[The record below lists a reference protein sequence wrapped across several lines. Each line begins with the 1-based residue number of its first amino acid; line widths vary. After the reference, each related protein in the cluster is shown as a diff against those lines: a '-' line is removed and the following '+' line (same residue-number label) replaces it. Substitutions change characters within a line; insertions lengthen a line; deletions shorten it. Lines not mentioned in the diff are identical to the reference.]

1 MTVAT
6 EPYPPRT
13 AKAPITLTSSQPNR
27 PIPSPQRRRSV
38 AKALK
43 LFSVA
48 AWVTGV
54 WLLIL
59 TTRMIL
65 EYLVGIDMPQ
75 WTRII
80 GQLHGL
86 FYMLYLIAT
95 MNLGVK
101 ARWKPVKWILTA
113 LAGTIPFLSFVA
125 EAIRRKEVT
134 AAFHLGEETGA
145 TPGATQGTQGTI
157 ATGA

>member
-1 MTVAT
+1 M
-6 EPYPPRT
+6 
-13 AKAPITLTSSQPNR
+13 TSSSQSQR
-27 PIPSPQRRRSV
+27 PAPTPQRQARVRQ
-38 AKALK
+38 ALK
-43 LFSVA
+43 LFSIA

-59 TTRMIL
+59 TTRMVL
-65 EYLVGIDMPQ
+65 EYLVGIDMPE

-95 MNLGVK
+95 LNLGVK
-101 ARWKPVKWILTA
+101 ARWEPLRWILTA

-125 EAIRRKEVT
+125 ESRRRKEVT
-134 AAFHLGEETGA
+134 EAFQL
-145 TPGATQGTQGTI
+145 
-157 ATGA
+157 

>member
-1 MTVAT
+1 MTST
-6 EPYPPRT
+6 QQ
-13 AKAPITLTSSQPNR
+13 QPNR
-27 PIPSPQRRRSV
+27 PTPSPQRRRAI

-43 LFSVA
+43 LFSIA

-65 EYLVGIDMPQ
+65 EYLVGVDMPQ
-75 WTRII
+75 WTHII

-86 FYMLYLIAT
+86 FYMLYLVAT
-95 MNLGVK
+95 INLGIK
-101 ARWKPVKWILTA
+101 ARWQPVKWILTA

-125 EAIRRKEVT
+125 EAVRRKEVT
-134 AAFHLGEETGA
+134 AAYDL
-145 TPGATQGTQGTI
+145 
-157 ATGA
+157 